1 MQKFGTV
8 LKKRPWRCICKKEL
22 IKTLFLTIK
31 LFNCFY
37 LINGFGHRKLY
48 WCDYMDKLR
57 VKTKECNAEE
67 MVKNLLKTREE
78 RSKYLLKK
86 IFYISISV

>member
-1 MQKFGTV
+1 MQKFGTKK
-8 LKKRPWRCICKKEL
+8 KKRLWRYIYKKEL
-22 IKTLFLTIK
+22 IKTFLLTIK

-37 LINGFGHRKLY
+37 LINGFGHRKLD
-48 WCDYMDKLR
+48 WCDYLDKLR

-78 RSKYLLKK
+78 RSKYFIKK
-86 IFYISISV
+86 IFFF